1 MYSKLLQKAT
11 SVRLIDDTRIRILKA
26 AEKEPAVAAGGDETK
41 PGVYLRLSRAK
52 SATDRLRDFRSSSE
66 LLWYIY
72 KGERKLTNF
81 LFSMANP
88 ILESLPHHWIYAFT
102 FALGILVFVLGP
114 SSLFQIS
121 LVVDLSLLWLLP
133 AFPSYLILI
142 PNLYTC
148 FGSIHLFPYFI

>member
-66 LLWYIY
+66 LL
-72 KGERKLTNF
+72 
-81 LFSMANP
+81 
-88 ILESLPHHWIYAFT
+88 
-102 FALGILVFVLGP
+102 
-114 SSLFQIS
+114 
-121 LVVDLSLLWLLP
+121 
-133 AFPSYLILI
+133 
-142 PNLYTC
+142 
-148 FGSIHLFPYFI
+148 